1 MKQQVLDQTGS
12 SFLLF
17 CVSHRFS
24 TDFLFFRSGGSVVSP
39 LRGSGFS
46 SQYLATDIEY
56 LHRIS
61 CDQTIHGDFTL
72 EMAIRGAYS
81 YYGGVHWVDCYLINQ
96 S

>member
-1 MKQQVLDQTGS
+1 MSYQKYQVTMKQQVLDQTRS
-12 SFLLF
+12 SFLVF

-24 TDFLFFRSGGSVVSP
+24 TDFLFFFRSGGSVVSP

-72 EMAIRGAYS
+72 EMAIRGVYS
-81 YYGGVHWVDCYLINQ
+81 YYDGVH
-96 S
+96 

>member
-1 MKQQVLDQTGS
+1 MDSQQI
-12 SFLLF
+12 FFFF
-17 CVSHRFS
+17 C
-24 TDFLFFRSGGSVVSP
+24 SGGSVVSP

-81 YYGGVHWVDCYLINQ
+81 YYGGVHWVDCYPINQ